1 MRVLAS
7 ERARR
12 GEGRRGVSARGVGG
26 GGGVGARPAGRASG
40 GFDPGT
46 GRDAGDIRSRGRG
59 DPNGRAGTGRRAR
72 LRASRA
78 GRCELGEGF
87 RVGWSSRVRFP
98 SLGDLGAERGRRGE
112 PRPAEARRGPCLAVA
127 EGGGRPRSL
136 PVPTCVQDLRDG
148 VNAFPCSRPHPSPQ
162 SPACVAT
169 FERRFNLLGER
180 RARGIS
186 ADDQPEVFPAFSSP
200 APFGFKLVG
209 FHSGL
214 KSTVVAE
221 DTQ

>member
-1 MRVLAS
+1 M
-7 ERARR
+7 
-12 GEGRRGVSARGVGG
+12 
-26 GGGVGARPAGRASG
+26 GARPAGRASG
-40 GFDPGT
+40 GFDPGAR
-46 GRDAGDIRSRGRG
+46 RDAGDIRSRGRG
-59 DPNGRAGTGRRAR
+59 APNGRAGTSGRAR

-98 SLGDLGAERGRRGE
+98 SPGDLGAGRGTRGE
-112 PRPAEARRGPCLAVA
+112 PRPSEARRGPCLAVA
-127 EGGGRPRSL
+127 ERGGRPRSL

-148 VNAFPCSRPHPSPQ
+148 VNACPCSRPHPSPQ

-186 ADDQPEVFPAFSSP
+186 ADDQPEVFSAFPGP
-200 APFGFKLVG
+200 APFRFKLVG
-209 FHSGL
+209 FHNGL
-214 KSTVVAE
+214 KCAIVAK